1 MKRMNCFTR
10 YINMYMVKRW
20 NIGPDNN
27 KFVETETRSFAT
39 KKNEV
44 HFFFMKNS
52 LLFCCQ
58 IALLHMQHKV
68 QCNMSQRECSL
79 FDLISTKCQ
88 EFCSGGNRYHFPSPQ
103 QGQKGLTMGRH

>member
-1 MKRMNCFTR
+1 MKHMNCFTR

-44 HFFFMKNS
+44 HFFFHEKFFTI
-52 LLFCCQ
+52 LLSNCPVTYATQ
-58 IALLHMQHKV
+58 GTMQHVSKRM
-68 QCNMSQRECSL
+68 QPL
-79 FDLISTKCQ
+79 
-88 EFCSGGNRYHFPSPQ
+88 
-103 QGQKGLTMGRH
+103 